1 MDCGPPRLLCPWN
14 FPSKNTGVGCHFL
27 FQEIFPIQGS
37 NLCLLHWHMDSF
49 TTEPPGAILL
59 LCWSLRHVQLFVTPW
74 TVAHQAPLSMRF
86 LRQEYWSGLPFPFP
100 GDLPNP
106 EIKPVSPALACGFFY
121 HWATSGYF
129 IVIMYL
135 MAAFSAK
142 CHEHTGGLFPV
153 IFPAH
158 VIFIHSFN
166 RHPTSIVG
174 LVPSHG
180 YSTMM
185 H

>member
-1 MDCGPPRLLCPWN
+1 MGGWAGRKCVCVCVCARACAPTCSVMSDSLHTPTCSVMSDSLPPHGLWPIRPLCPRN
-14 FPSKNTGVGCHFL
+14 LPGKNTVVGCHFL

-121 HWATSGYF
+121 H
-129 IVIMYL
+129 
-135 MAAFSAK
+135 
-142 CHEHTGGLFPV
+142 
-153 IFPAH
+153 
-158 VIFIHSFN
+158 
-166 RHPTSIVG
+166 
-174 LVPSHG
+174 
-180 YSTMM
+180 
-185 H
+185 